1 MNKYLTMTWVSL
13 VCSGLLSLGVAQAA
27 EQEYK
32 PKVQAK
38 TLMEGTPVGL
48 EGKKVII
55 KHFTLPAG
63 YVGGKHFH
71 PGHVF
76 VYVLDGEL
84 IIQLEGESP
93 TTIRAGE
100 LYQEPLHKV
109 MQGRNPSATQ
119 PTRIVVFQIGD
130 ADKPMMI
137 KATP

>member
-1 MNKYLTMTWVSL
+1 MNKCLTVTLASL
-13 VCSGLLSLGVAQAA
+13 VCSGLMSLGMAQAT

-32 PKVQAK
+32 PKVEAK
-38 TLMEGTPVGL
+38 TLMEGIPAGL

-55 KHFTLPAG
+55 KHFTLPPG
-63 YVGGKHFH
+63 FVGGKHFH

-84 IIQLEGESP
+84 AIQLEGEP
-93 TTIRAGE
+93 PATVRAGE

-137 KATP
+137 KAKP